1 MKDEDVSNID
11 QKAIQPTETEQL
23 QNNPEFRVWQGRA
36 KAVVGVLKVIEKLCM
51 FGDQDE
57 ADDGFE
63 SDEDQ
68 NVMGD
73 GAVVDLDRLKQF
85 GWNILTSGS
94 RPLLKTALDCATTI
108 PLFMNLPQPTYE
120 VFSDL

>member
-1 MKDEDVSNID
+1 
-11 QKAIQPTETEQL
+11 
-23 QNNPEFRVWQGRA
+23 
-36 KAVVGVLKVIEKLCM
+36 M

-73 GAVVDLDRLKQF
+73 GAVVDLDRLK
-85 GWNILTSGS
+85 
-94 RPLLKTALDCATTI
+94 
-108 PLFMNLPQPTYE
+108 
-120 VFSDL
+120 